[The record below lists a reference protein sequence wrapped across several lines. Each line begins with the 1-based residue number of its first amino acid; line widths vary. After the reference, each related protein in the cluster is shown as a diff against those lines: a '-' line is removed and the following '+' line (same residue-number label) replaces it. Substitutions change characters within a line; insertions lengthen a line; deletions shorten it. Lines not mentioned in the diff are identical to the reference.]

1 MAADDAREDAKRV
14 AEQRAAMFA
23 AFTHQ
28 EAPPAN
34 AGKGAPGVVRMLRTL
49 YSTTR
54 SLKTEG
60 GAERMITS
68 ISTKEAA
75 RRLGVSQRTVQRWIK
90 GDHNPSAFVMK
101 KLTTKA
107 RQAVTTKRGRAQ
119 AVRRAIANQKPTAN
133 GVRVT
138 VSGMQGPK
146 DYPRMR
152 DIGQKLTPE
161 EYEGL
166 QHAYMEGGDRGAL
179 DFLENVLSDKYVE
192 SWNIDYLTGLGF
204 DGVGPHGNDGDPRAF
219 H

>member
-1 MAADDAREDAKRV
+1 MDADDARAA
-14 AEQRAAMFA
+14 AERAAKQRNAVFE
-23 AFTHQ
+23 AFTRQ
-28 EAPPAN
+28 EATPTG
-34 AGKGAPGVVRMLRTL
+34 AGEGAPGVVRMLRSL

-54 SLKTEG
+54 TVKSKDG
-60 GAERMITS
+60 VERVVTA
-68 ISTKEAA
+68 ISTTEAA
-75 RRLGVSQRTVQRWIK
+75 RRLGVHKRTVERWIK
-90 GDHNPSAFVMK
+90 GDHKPSAKTMK

-133 GVRVT
+133 GVRVK

-146 DYPRMR
+146 DYSRMR

-192 SWNIDYLTGLGF
+192 NWNIDYLTGLGF
-204 DGVGPHGNDGDPRAF
+204 DGVGPHDNDGDPRAF